1 MSQRYPN
8 VYRGDDMLESK
19 EKLAMANGK
28 VTLPKVLRQKEG
40 LTENGKSGEKKRNRE
55 KKL

>member
-1 MSQRYPN
+1 
-8 VYRGDDMLESK
+8 MLESK

-55 KKL
+55 KKR

>member
-1 MSQRYPN
+1 
-8 VYRGDDMLESK
+8 MLESI

-40 LTENGKSGEKKRNRE
+40 LKRVRESEERKRNRE
-55 KKL
+55 KTMASKASALFLF